1 MPDDSDVLV
10 DGSLVE
16 PVVAAL
22 VAEVSLA
29 PQSLDRFTDLIRRLG
44 RFIAFT
50 YDVEDLRSVTP
61 SMTAAFVRSPSS
73 DGPPTLSV
81 LHLRRT
87 AVRICF
93 RVARDLGLA
102 DGDPTLDLELPARQ
116 PGSLRPLTDEEVTL
130 CRFASVASLDETR
143 LPAAWAL
150 VEATARTAE
159 LHQITSTDVDLTSG
173 RVRLPGAARVS
184 ARWGRLSPWG
194 QLQIEHRVRTIGD
207 PTVPLTYA
215 GRGSA
220 HSRQAASC
228 VSIATTF
235 ARAGLSDDP
244 EIRPLSV
251 TAWAGRQILDDCGR
265 IEVVAQRL
273 GNRSLDRT
281 ARLIGFNWAAGS
293 RDR

>member
-1 MPDDSDVLV
+1 MPHDSDVLV

-22 VAEVSLA
+22 TAEVSLA
-29 PQSLDRFTDLIRRLG
+29 PQSLIRFTELIRRFG

-50 YDVEDLRSVTP
+50 YEVEDLRAVTP

-73 DGPPTLSV
+73 DGPPTSSV
-81 LHLRRT
+81 VHLRRT
-87 AVRICF
+87 AVRVCF

-102 DGDPTLDLELPARQ
+102 DGDPTLDLELPARE
-116 PGSLRPLTDEEVTL
+116 PGSLSPLTDEEVTL

-159 LHQITSTDVDLTSG
+159 LHLITGAEVDLVAG
-173 RVRLPGAARVS
+173 RVWLPGAARVS
-184 ARWGRLSPWG
+184 ARWGLLSPWG
-194 QLQIEHRVRTIGD
+194 RLQIERRVRAIGD
-207 PTVPLTYA
+207 PAAPLTYA
-215 GRGSA
+215 GKGSA

-228 VSIATTF
+228 ISISSTF

-244 EIRPLSV
+244 GIRPLSV
-251 TAWAGRQILDDCGR
+251 TAWAGRQILDECGR

-281 ARLIGFNWAAGS
+281 ARLIGLDWAAGS
-293 RDR
+293 L